1 MSRFALAIVA
11 FLIAGGTAAAAP
23 LPDRSGLSYDENV
36 IINSACFKAR
46 QKNDGAFND
55 CVQKQIAA
63 LKAHPTPDR
72 SALSAAQNRTIE
84 DKCEF
89 YRRVGIADY
98 NDCVTAVM
106 ATQSAQTSKDPGVAS
121 N

>member
-11 FLIAGGTAAAAP
+11 SLIAGGTAAAAS

-36 IINSACFKAR
+36 IVNSACFKAR
-46 QKNDGAFND
+46 QKNDGAYND
-55 CVQKQIAA
+55 CIQRQISA

-72 SALSAAQNRTIE
+72 SALSAVQNRTIE

-98 NDCVTAVM
+98 NDCVTAAM
-106 ATQSAQTSKDPGVAS
+106 ATLSAQTGKNPGVAA